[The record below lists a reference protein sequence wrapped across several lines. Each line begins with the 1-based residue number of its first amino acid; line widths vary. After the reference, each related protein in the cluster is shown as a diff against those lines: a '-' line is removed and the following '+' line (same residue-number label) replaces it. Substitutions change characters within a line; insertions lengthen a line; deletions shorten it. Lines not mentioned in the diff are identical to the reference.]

1 MDRAG
6 AAPAPPGRG
15 PGASTE
21 LASDPYAPARQRSG
35 NLPLK
40 RRLLCQLSY
49 EGLTEPARIELA
61 SAVLETAVLPLHQG
75 SIMRPMGVEP
85 TSHGLKARCITA
97 LPRTHITRARIELSV
112 SGLTLEPQKSLI
124 SSRFCVRSWGRRL
137 SHWTNGRYYSYFN
150 VHRSPVAELNRALE
164 RERLPT

>member
-21 LASDPYAPARQRSG
+21 LASDPNAPARQRSG

-112 SGLTLEPQKSLI
+112 SGL
-124 SSRFCVRSWGRRL
+124 RGRRL